1 MVSTKHGEEFIQ
13 KHFSNQP
20 RIVETYH
27 NMTNVGMRSDFLRYL
42 LLSVEGGVYS
52 DTDTLA
58 IKAVDNW
65 IAPDLLDKVRLI
77 VGIEFDRMDGPWW
90 GDIPHE
96 LQFCQWTIA
105 AAPGHPV
112 FDKMVNRT
120 LTALDDLTAEQGG
133 VAIPDLKLESIHVM
147 NTTGPAAWTDAVF
160 EQLQEYDPELQSVR
174 DLAFMTEPKL
184 IGDVLVLTI
193 DGFGMGQLHSNST
206 HDGTIPSA
214 ALIKHEF
221 HGSWRPSDEDQ

>member
-1 MVSTKHGEEFIQ
+1 
-13 KHFSNQP
+13 
-20 RIVETYH
+20 
-27 NMTNVGMRSDFLRYL
+27 MTNVGMRSDFLRYL

-58 IKAVDNW
+58 IKSVDNW
-65 IAPDLLDKVRLI
+65 IDLELRDKVRLV
-77 VGIEFDRMDGPWW
+77 VGIEFDRLDGPWW

-112 FDKMVNRT
+112 FQKMVNRT
-120 LTALDDLTAEQGG
+120 LVALDELSVQQGG
-133 VAIPDLKLESIHVM
+133 APIPDLKLESMDVM

-160 EQLQEYDPELQSVR
+160 LQLQEYEPALFSVR
-174 DLAFMTEPKL
+174 DLAFMTEPRL
-184 IGDVLVLTI
+184 IGDVLVLPI
-193 DGFGMGQLHSNST
+193 DAFGMGQLHSNST
-206 HDGTIPSA
+206 NDGTIPRA

-221 HGSWRPSDEDQ
+221 YGSWRPDEYEYQ